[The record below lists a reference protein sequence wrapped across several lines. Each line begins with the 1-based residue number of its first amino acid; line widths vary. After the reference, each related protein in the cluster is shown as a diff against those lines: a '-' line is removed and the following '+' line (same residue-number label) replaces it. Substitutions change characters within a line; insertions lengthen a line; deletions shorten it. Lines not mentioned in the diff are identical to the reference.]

1 MKMMYDYGTEC
12 LTYKQV
18 LASTTG
24 VKSNSGPST
33 DRLCNMIKRNM
44 K

>member
-1 MKMMYDYGTEC
+1 MKMIDDYVTQC
-12 LTYKQV
+12 LTDKQV